1 MDYSQQILVNEIG
14 QKGQK
19 EINDAKVLI
28 IGAGGLGTPLATYLT
43 SMGIGKIGIMDGD
56 KIAATNLH
64 RQFLYQPIHV
74 GVKKVIILKQCL
86 SAINPTINIEV
97 YDFMFEN
104 NEVCNSIMNQYQ
116 IICDCSDNSATR
128 ILINNKCFENNKTLV
143 YGAVKN
149 WQGYV
154 TILNGQK
161 GISLNQI
168 FSEELLAF
176 ENNNNCNV
184 SGIISSV
191 CGIIGSIMA
200 TEVIKIVTQQPTA
213 LDGSILCFDAL
224 NNVSKLFKLKS

>member
-19 EINDAKVLI
+19 KINDAKVLI

-43 SMGIGKIGIMDGD
+43 SMGIGRIGIMDGD

-64 RQFLYQPIHV
+64 RQFLYHANDV
-74 GVKKVIILKQCL
+74 GEKKVIILKQRL
-86 SAINPTINIEV
+86 SAINPNINIEA
-97 YDFMFEN
+97 YDFMFKN
-104 NEVCNSIMNQYQ
+104 NEACNFIINQYQ
-116 IICDCSDNSATR
+116 IICDCSDNSDTR
-128 ILINNKCFENNKTLV
+128 ILINNKSFENNKILI

-149 WQGYV
+149 WEGYV

-161 GISLNQI
+161 RISLNQI
-168 FSEELLAF
+168 FSEELLLL

-200 TEVIKIVTQQPTA
+200 TEAIKIATQQPTT

-224 NNVSKLFKLKS
+224 NNVSKLFKIKS

>member
-43 SMGIGKIGIMDGD
+43 SMGIGRIGVMDGD

-64 RQFLYQPIHV
+64 RQFLYQTNDV
-74 GVKKVIILKQCL
+74 SDKKAIILKQRL
-86 SAINPTINIEV
+86 SAINPTIKIEA

-104 NEVCNSIMNQYQ
+104 NEACNFIINQYQ
-116 IICDCSDNSATR
+116 IICDCTDNSATR
-128 ILINNKCFENNKTLV
+128 ILINNKCFENNKILI

-149 WQGYV
+149 WEGYV
-154 TILNGQK
+154 TILNGVK
-161 GISLNQI
+161 RISLNQI
-168 FSEELLAF
+168 FSEELLLL

-224 NNVSKLFKLKS
+224 NNVSKLFKLNN